1 VFFAWASDLW
11 VIVNESGRILL
22 LPNVRDD
29 GSPLAFGADPA
40 SAGSVTKVPKAW

>member
-1 VFFAWASDLW
+1 MVLW
-11 VIVNESGRILL
+11 FGFQAGISCESVL

-40 SAGSVTKVPKAW
+40 SAGYVTKVPKAW

>member
-1 VFFAWASDLW
+1 MTIFV
-11 VIVNESGRILL
+11 

>member
-1 VFFAWASDLW
+1 MFSWFSV
-11 VIVNESGRILL
+11 VVNMTIFV